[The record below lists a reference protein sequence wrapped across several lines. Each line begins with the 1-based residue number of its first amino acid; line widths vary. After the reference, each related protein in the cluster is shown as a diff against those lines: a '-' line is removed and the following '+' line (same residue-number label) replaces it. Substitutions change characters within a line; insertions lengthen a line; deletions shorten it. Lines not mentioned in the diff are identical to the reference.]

1 MLRIEG
7 DLKPFQVKT
16 DPQLRDRHSSAQK
29 RMNAGESRGSCLR
42 NILSIVSKTYFNLKS
57 FLHRISWTWRETDSL
72 TLTRKVPRCSNNTS
86 RKSEKTLLGNLSTLK
101 RLERI
106 VIRRIVS
113 TYWSI
118 WMWNCPA
125 QGTSARIPGEHFCCR
140 VCQLRAQLSLFCS
153 FLNLSRY
160 SASVAC
166 LSCAGCL
173 RRG

>member
-1 MLRIEG
+1 MLRIER
-7 DLKPFQVKT
+7 DLKPFQGKT
-16 DPQLRDRHSSAQK
+16 DRQLRDRHSRAQK

-42 NILSIVSKTYFNLKS
+42 NILSIVSKAYFNLKS

-86 RKSEKTLLGNLSTLK
+86 RKTEKTLLGNLSTLK
-101 RLERI
+101 KVRKDCDTANG
-106 VIRRIVS
+106 S

-140 VCQLRAQLSLFCS
+140 AYQLRAQLSLFCS
-153 FLNLSRY
+153 FLNLSWY

-166 LSCAGCL
+166 LSRAGCL
-173 RRG
+173 RWG